1 MNIKLSD
8 FVDIYFDDK
17 QNELKQRTIKNKRY
31 MMEQHIIPYFGNQKI
46 NEITASQIIQWQN
59 EMQKKGFSEAYLRMI
74 QNQLTCLFSHASRIY
89 DLSVNPCKKVKSMG
103 SFDVRSLNFWTKEEY
118 DKFIQTIELGTRYYI
133 IFEILFWKFPEVLRS
148 S

>member
-89 DLSVNPCKKVKSMG
+89 DLTTNPCKKVKRMG
-103 SFDVRSLNFWTKEEY
+103 SFDVRSLNFWTVEE
-118 DKFIQTIELGTRYYI
+118 
-133 IFEILFWKFPEVLRS
+133 
-148 S
+148 